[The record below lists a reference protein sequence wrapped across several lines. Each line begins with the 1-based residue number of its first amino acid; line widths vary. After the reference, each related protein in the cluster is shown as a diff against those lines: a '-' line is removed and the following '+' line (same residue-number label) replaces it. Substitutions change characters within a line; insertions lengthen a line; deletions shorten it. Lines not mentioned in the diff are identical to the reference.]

1 MRCIFP
7 IIICLFLC
15 VSSSFAKTDSVPTA
29 STKRSTSDIVLLS
42 WEASHKSDLDGLNS
56 LVDEILA
63 GYEGEAKRLASQLK
77 DFPPR
82 EKFNDYKIMSDVAT
96 ALFIKAEALRNQGKS
111 DEAKKQFKNIIT
123 QYPWAQ
129 SWDPSRG
136 SYWSIAEKSQAAI
149 DLIEGNE
156 PKKLVVKVG
165 PASQPSLVFVGE
177 KVVDYSKYGKFLN
190 VGTTDYHYQVEDRKG
205 LAKAVGEGIYPNLT
219 DIYSDPNYKKL
230 LKSGRME
237 GSHWDFINTPD
248 LQAAF
253 YKWANAPEP
262 WGVRLFYLGIIF
274 EKAKMYYQAIKCYQA
289 LIVHYPGTLAWTY
302 WHTPWFPAQAAISKI
317 QHILLVHPELKLEF
331 KSAKIQILNSFDND
345 PNNKFPITHPGSLRL
360 LSTEKQAAEASINPP
375 QVELGEPVKTLGNGK
390 VHFAK
395 YANGHWQLLVND
407 KPFLIKGVTY
417 TPTKIGQGPD
427 NGTLTNWMD
436 ADPNPAFTAWV
447 DRNGNGVQD
456 KDEPNVGD
464 FTLMKKMG
472 VNVLRI
478 YHHPMKPNKGLL
490 KKMYEQYGLRVI
502 MGDYVG
508 KYALGSGAS
517 WAEGTDYENPEH
529 QKKMMESIRDM
540 VMDFKD
546 EPYVL
551 MWLLGNENNYGVAS
565 NADKK
570 PEAYFKFINEVAK
583 MIKSLDS
590 QHPVAVCNGDTL
602 FLDKFGKLAPDVD
615 AYGANVYRGDY
626 GFGSFWQQVAE
637 AADKP
642 AFITEYGAP
651 AFSGS
656 SLTEQEALDAQAEYH
671 KGNWLDI
678 YHNSAGFS
686 NGEGNAVGGITFEWL
701 DEWWK
706 NYEPSNH
713 DTKADVLGPFPGG
726 YYYEEWFGLFGQGNG
741 RNSPYLREP
750 RKVYDTYKKLWNSE
764 K

>member
-1 MRCIFP
+1 MNRFLQIVV
-7 IIICLFLC
+7 CLFLT
-15 VSSSFAKTDSVPTA
+15 VSPAFAQSEP
-29 STKRSTSDIVLLS
+29 SPESTSARPTVEIVRLS
-42 WEASHKSDLDGLNS
+42 WEASHKSDIEALNV
-56 LVDEILA
+56 LVNEILK
-63 GYEGEAKRLASQLK
+63 GYESEAKRLASMLK

-82 EKFNDYKIMSDVAT
+82 DKFNDFKTMSDLAT
-96 ALFIKAEALRNQGKS
+96 VLFIKAEALRNQGKTE
-111 DEAKKQFKNIIT
+111 EAKKQFTDIIT

-149 DLIEGNE
+149 DLIEGKE
-156 PKKLVVKVG
+156 SKQPVVKVG
-165 PASQPSLVFVGE
+165 PPTQPTLVFTGE

-190 VGTTDYHYQVEDRKG
+190 PGTTDYRYQIEDRKG

-219 DIYSDPNYKKL
+219 DVYADPNYKKV

-253 YKWANAPEP
+253 YKWVTAPEP
-262 WGVRLFYLGIIF
+262 WGVKLFYLGIIF
-274 EKAKMYYQAIKCYQA
+274 EKAKMYYQAVKCYQA
-289 LIVHYPGTLAWTY
+289 LIIHYPGTLAWTY

-345 PNNKFPITHPGSLRL
+345 PNNKFPITQPGSLRL
-360 LSTEKQAAEASINPP
+360 LASEQQAREASANPP
-375 QVELGEPVKTLGNGK
+375 KIALGEVVKTLGTGR

-395 YANGHWQLLVND
+395 YATGHWQLVVDD
-407 KPFLIKGVTY
+407 KPFLIKGITY
-417 TPTKIGQGPD
+417 TPTKVGQGPD

-436 ADPNPAFTAWV
+436 DDPNPAFTAWV
-447 DRNGNGVQD
+447 DVNHNGIQD
-456 KDEPNVGD
+456 QDEPNVGD
-464 FTLMKKMG
+464 FALMKQMG

-478 YHHPMKPNKGLL
+478 YHHPMKPNKELL
-490 KKMYEQYGLRVI
+490 KKMYEEYGLRVI

-508 KYALGSGAS
+508 KYALGSGAT

-529 QKKMMESIRDM
+529 QKKMLESIKTM
-540 VMDFKD
+540 VMEFKD

-551 MWLLGNENNYGVAS
+551 FWLLGNENNYGVAS

-570 PEAYFKFINEVAK
+570 PEAYFKFINEAAR
-583 MIKSLDS
+583 MIKSIDS
-590 QHPVAVCNGDTL
+590 NHPVALCNGDTL
-602 FLDKFGKLAPDVD
+602 FLDKFGQLAPDVD
-615 AYGANVYRGDY
+615 AYGGNVYRGDY

-637 AADKP
+637 AADRP

-651 AFSGS
+651 AYSGP
-656 SLTEQEALDAQAEYH
+656 SLTAQEAIEAQAEYH

-686 NGEGNAVGGITFEWL
+686 DGEGNAVGGIAFEWL

-726 YYYEEWFGLFGQGNG
+726 YYFEEWFGLFGQGNG

-750 RKVYDTYKKLWNSE
+750 RKVYYVYKDLWASE
-764 K
+764 